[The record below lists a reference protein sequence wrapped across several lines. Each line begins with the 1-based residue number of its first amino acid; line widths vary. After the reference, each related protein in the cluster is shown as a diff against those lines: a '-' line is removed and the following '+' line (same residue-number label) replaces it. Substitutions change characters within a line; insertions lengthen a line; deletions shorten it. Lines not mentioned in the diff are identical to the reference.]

1 FSSKMSFFL
10 SCFFALPV
18 LIFTP
23 LILNLWLTRIPN
35 YTAEFC
41 QTIIISFLIT
51 QLFPGITRAL
61 YAEGNIRWY
70 QIVISILLVSI
81 LPVGFLLFSFGFHPL
96 WIFILLVVAQF
107 FTLIATVY
115 FAKRNVGL
123 NDGEF
128 YIKSVLYPCL
138 LFVLSFVFT
147 LLLKKVLFIK
157 HELLEFVIISFSGL
171 VIFRFFYIKLIFDS
185 QETSLLKSLWTSL
198 VKKIRN

>member
-1 FSSKMSFFL
+1 SFFL

-81 LPVGFLLFSFGFHPL
+81 LPVRFLLFSYAFL
-96 WIFILLVVAQF
+96 QMYIFLVVIVAKF
-107 FTLIATVY
+107 FTSIATVY
-115 FAKRNVGL
+115 FTNRNVGFH
-123 NDGEF
+123 DREF
-128 YIKSVLYPCL
+128 YIKSLLYPCL
-138 LFVLSFVFT
+138 RFVLSFVFT
-147 LLLKKVLFIK
+147 FFLKKVLFI
-157 HELLEFVIISFSGL
+157 
-171 VIFRFFYIKLIFDS
+171 
-185 QETSLLKSLWTSL
+185 
-198 VKKIRN
+198 